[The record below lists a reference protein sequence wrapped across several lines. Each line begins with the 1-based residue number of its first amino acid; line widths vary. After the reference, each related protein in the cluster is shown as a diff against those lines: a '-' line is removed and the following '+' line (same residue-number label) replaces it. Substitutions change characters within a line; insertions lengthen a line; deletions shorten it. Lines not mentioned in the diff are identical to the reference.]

1 MSKQNLIP
9 VKGNGSLVRDA
20 QSGAIIN
27 INTTE
32 INEARERK
40 ALRQKE
46 KQELQDLK
54 NDVADIKKLLI
65 QLIERP

>member
-1 MSKQNLIP
+1 MRRMIP
-9 VKGNGSLVRDA
+9 VEGNGSLARDA
-20 QSGAIIN
+20 QTGAIIN

-54 NDVADIKKLLI
+54 NDVADIKRLLT